1 MGNEEKKT
9 SVWVYLGGQDKWYAT
24 RGLALLLCMA
34 MNDKKKE
41 YTLDY
46 FRVNFLEKYIHSI
59 FINNPRDNKYF
70 IIWCL

>member
-1 MGNEEKKT
+1 MKRKKT

-46 FRVNFLEKYIHSI
+46 FRGNVFGKVHSL
-59 FINNPRDNKYF
+59 YF
-70 IIWCL
+70 Q